1 MRART
6 TVATEAATTGVVE
19 ASAAIS
25 VGTSSRTLVTAS
37 AKTFASGLRGEAQLT
52 KDLAVFEE
60 CGRGLIITVDLIYL
74 AGEYTEDSS
83 IIGSILSGEKFLS
96 HFKLQNRVSQ
106 DPALTGGKGTKL
118 A

>member
-6 TVATEAATTGVVE
+6 TVATGVVE

-60 CGRGLIITVDLIYL
+60 RGRGLIITVDLIYL

-83 IIGSILSGEKFLS
+83 INGSILSGEKFLS
-96 HFKLQNRVSQ
+96 HFKLQKQSEPR
-106 DPALTGGKGTKL
+106 PCPYWREKC
-118 A
+118 